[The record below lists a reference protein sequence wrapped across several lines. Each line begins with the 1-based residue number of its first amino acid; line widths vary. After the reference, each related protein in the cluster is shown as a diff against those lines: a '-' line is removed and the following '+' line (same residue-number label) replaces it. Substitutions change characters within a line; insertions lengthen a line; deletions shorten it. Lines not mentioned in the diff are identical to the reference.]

1 MSELIIKGQKA
12 KEASYVLMNAT
23 TTKKNN
29 ALLKMAEILLKSS
42 KEILE
47 ANKKD
52 LENAIE
58 KGTPK
63 AMLDRLALD
72 ESRIQGMADGLKD
85 VVSLPDP
92 IGEVTRMWKR
102 PNGLQIGKQRVPL
115 GVIGII
121 YEARPNVTCDAAGL
135 CLKSGNVVI
144 LRGGKEAI
152 NSNIAIVK
160 ALREGVK
167 EAGLLEDVIQL
178 VENTDREVA
187 TEMMR
192 LNQYIDVLIPRG
204 GAGLIQSVV
213 QNATVPV
220 IETGTGNCHVYVD
233 CDADLEMAKNIV
245 INAKTSRP
253 SVCNAEE
260 KLLVNEKIAKEFLPM
275 MFEALKEKEVEV
287 RGDKKVLITPI
298 SAEDLADIKIGDIVW
313 LDGDLMTCRDVA
325 HRRLVEYGRELPY
338 DIRNKAIFHA
348 GPIVRK
354 IEGTEDDY
362 EMVSVGPTTSMRME
376 KFEYEFTKLTGVRV
390 IVGKGG
396 MGPNTERACKEFGA
410 IHCVFP
416 AGCAVVAA
424 TEVEKIV
431 EHHWDELGMPET
443 LWCNKVKEFGPLI
456 VSIDAQGRNLF
467 EENKVVFNER
477 KEAAKQ
483 AIYPEVKFI
492 K

>member
-23 TTKKNN
+23 TTEKNN
-29 ALLKMAEILLKSS
+29 ALLKMAEVLLKSS
-42 KEILE
+42 EQILE

-72 ESRIQGMADGLKD
+72 ESRINGMADGLKD

-92 IGEVTRMWKR
+92 IGEITGMWKR

-152 NSNIAIVK
+152 NSNVAIVK

-167 EAGLLEDVIQL
+167 EAGLPEDVIQL

-187 TEMMR
+187 TEMMK

-260 KLLVNEKIAKEFLPM
+260 KLLVNEKIAKEFLPIIYK
-275 MFEALKEKEVEV
+275 ALKEKDVEV
-287 RGDKKVLITPI
+287 RGDKKVLEVLNEATEIQDD
-298 SAEDLADIKIGDIVW
+298 EW
-313 LDGDLMTCRDVA
+313 
-325 HRRLVEYGRELPY
+325 GREYLDY
-338 DIRNKAIFHA
+338 IIGVKIVKDVDEAINHINKYGTGHSEAI
-348 GPIVRK
+348 I
-354 IEGTEDDY
+354 TNSY
-362 EMVSVGPTTSMRME
+362 ENSQ
-376 KFEYEFTKLTGVRV
+376 KFLQRVDAAAVYVNASTRFTDGS
-390 IVGKGG
+390 
-396 MGPNTERACKEFGA
+396 EFGFGA
-410 IHCVFP
+410 EIGISTQKLHARGP
-416 AGCAVVAA
+416 MGLN
-424 TEVEKIV
+424 
-431 EHHWDELGMPET
+431 ELT
-443 LWCNKVKEFGPLI
+443 TNKYI
-456 VSIDAQGRNLF
+456 
-467 EENKVVFNER
+467 
-477 KEAAKQ
+477 
-483 AIYPEVKFI
+483 IYGNGQVR
-492 K
+492 